1 MYKFTWPVSY
11 LPWSQSWRR
20 DPEPVPVQRQ
30 SSGVLPV
37 PVRGRYGWISM
48 LLWLFLIFDDTAQA
62 GNDIVKISRRGVDTG
77 TDGSAAEVYCI
88 HFSAHVSEAQDVSFD
103 HGSVS
108 VEGLAE
114 THGNGIPQLCTTHF
128 DHIDKSFG
136 FLHQCI
142 MKTAQLLDKG
152 SHKCQYSQLS
162 GSVNSFKRDPSKKF
176 KSDVSTK

>member
-1 MYKFTWPVSY
+1 M
-11 LPWSQSWRR
+11 
-20 DPEPVPVQRQ
+20 
-30 SSGVLPV
+30 
-37 PVRGRYGWISM
+37 
-48 LLWLFLIFDDTAQA
+48 
-62 GNDIVKISRRGVDTG
+62 KISRGGVDTG

-114 THGNGIPQLCTTHF
+114 THGNGILQLCTTHF
-128 DHIDKSFG
+128 DHIVKFFG
-136 FLHQCI
+136 FLNQCI

-152 SHKCQYSQLS
+152 SHKCQHSQLS

-176 KSDVSTK
+176 ESDVSTK